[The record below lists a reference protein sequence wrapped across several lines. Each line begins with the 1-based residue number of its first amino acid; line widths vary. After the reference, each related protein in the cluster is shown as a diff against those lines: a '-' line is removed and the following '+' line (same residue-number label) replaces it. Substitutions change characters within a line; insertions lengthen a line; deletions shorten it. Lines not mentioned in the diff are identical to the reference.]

1 MNPPPL
7 PPRPNPVARF
17 FVGLWDVMNFTRRLI
32 LNVLFFGLLLLVL
45 IVFLAAVGKGSGVAP
60 VHERTTLVI
69 APEGRL
75 VEQYTTDPLTRA
87 VARALGDTSAEEVQL
102 RDLLRAIEAARDDK
116 NIERV
121 LLNLDKLQPA
131 GMAST
136 REVAQ
141 ALGGLRA
148 SGKQVV
154 AFGEGITQAQYLLA
168 AQADEIYLD
177 PMGGLMLEGLARY
190 RQYFRTALQDKLGVD
205 MHLFRVGEFKSAA
218 EPYILDA
225 ASPEAKEADL
235 YWMNDLWQRYLA
247 DIGAARKLDP
257 AQLAAQIDALPEGI
271 EAAGGDIARHAL
283 EMKLVD
289 GLKTREELDQLLTER
304 GLADEDDEHGFRSV
318 SLGGY
323 LAHLDGRRLPIDK
336 RPQVAVVVAEGEIT
350 GGEQPAGS
358 IGGVSTAALLRQVR
372 DDEHVQA
379 VVLRVDSPGGEVF
392 ASEQIRREVEQ
403 LKAAGKPVVV
413 SMGDLAASGGYWIS
427 MNADRIYADPSTITG
442 SIGIFGMFPNFTRTL
457 DKIGVHTDGVS
468 TTRIAGAFDVT
479 RPLDPQ
485 VGRVVQAVIDKG
497 YADFTGKV
505 ADARGKSVEQVDEV
519 ARGRVWSGAQAKERG
534 LVDEMGN
541 LGQAITD
548 AAGRAEL
555 EQDKYQVVYV
565 DKPATPFAQFLT
577 GLAGSRLGAV
587 LLRDSDL
594 ARVLLERALP
604 AEAGTQLRFVENALK
619 DRNGAPVKTLAYC
632 FCGL

>member
-7 PPRPNPVARF
+7 PRRNPIASF

-32 LNVLFFGLLLLVL
+32 LNLVFFGLLFLVL
-45 IVFLAAVGKGSGVAP
+45 IVMMVAMGKGASSAKILQD
-60 VHERTTLVI
+60 RTTLVI

-75 VEQYTTDPLTRA
+75 VEQYSTDP
-87 VARALGDTSAEEVQL
+87 VSRALAKAVGDSNAEEIQL
-102 RDLLRAIEAARDDK
+102 RDLIRAIEAARDDK
-116 NIERV
+116 KIERV
-121 LLNLDKLQPA
+121 VLELDKLQPS
-131 GMAST
+131 GFASM
-136 REVAQ
+136 REVAA
-141 ALGGLRA
+141 ALQDLRA
-148 SGKQVV
+148 SGKQLV
-154 AFGEGITQAQYLLA
+154 AFSENMGQSQYLLA
-168 AQADEIYLD
+168 AQADEVYLD
-177 PMGGLMLEGLARY
+177 PMGSLLLEGLGRY
-190 RQYFRTALQDKLGVD
+190 RQYFRSGLQDKLGVD
-205 MHLFRVGEFKSAA
+205 VHLFKVGEYKSAA
-218 EPYILDA
+218 EPYVLDA
-225 ASPEAKEADL
+225 ASPQAKEADL
-235 YWMNDLWQRYLA
+235 FWMNDVWQRYLG
-247 DIGAARKLDP
+247 DIARARKLDA
-257 AQLAAQIDALPEGI
+257 AQLAAGIDTLPEGI
-271 EAAGGDIARHAL
+271 AAAGGDLARFAL
-283 EMKLVD
+283 QQKLVD
-289 GLKTREELDQLLTER
+289 GLKTREEVEALLTDR
-304 GLADEDDEHGFRSV
+304 GVADSDADGGFRQIA
-318 SLGGY
+318 LGDY
-323 LAHLDGRRLPIDK
+323 LTQVDARRSPIDH
-336 RPQVAVVVAEGEIT
+336 RPQVAVVVAEGEIA
-350 GGEQPAGS
+350 GGDLPAGRV
-358 IGGVSTAALLRQVR
+358 GGVSTSALLRAAR
-372 DDEHVQA
+372 DDDDVKA

-392 ASEQIRREVEQ
+392 ASEQIRREVDA

-594 ARVLLERALP
+594 ARVLLERNLP

>member
-1 MNPPPL
+1 M
-7 PPRPNPVARF
+7 
-17 FVGLWDVMNFTRRLI
+17 
-32 LNVLFFGLLLLVL
+32 
-45 IVFLAAVGKGSGVAP
+45 
-60 VHERTTLVI
+60 
-69 APEGRL
+69 
-75 VEQYTTDPLTRA
+75 
-87 VARALGDTSAEEVQL
+87 
-102 RDLLRAIEAARDDK
+102 
-116 NIERV
+116 
-121 LLNLDKLQPA
+121 
-131 GMAST
+131 
-136 REVAQ
+136 
-141 ALGGLRA
+141 
-148 SGKQVV
+148 
-154 AFGEGITQAQYLLA
+154 
-168 AQADEIYLD
+168 
-177 PMGGLMLEGLARY
+177 
-190 RQYFRTALQDKLGVD
+190 
-205 MHLFRVGEFKSAA
+205 
-218 EPYILDA
+218 
-225 ASPEAKEADL
+225 
-235 YWMNDLWQRYLA
+235 
-247 DIGAARKLDP
+247 
-257 AQLAAQIDALPEGI
+257 
-271 EAAGGDIARHAL
+271 
-283 EMKLVD
+283 
-289 GLKTREELDQLLTER
+289 
-304 GLADEDDEHGFRSV
+304 
-318 SLGGY
+318 
-323 LAHLDGRRLPIDK
+323 
-336 RPQVAVVVAEGEIT
+336 
-350 GGEQPAGS
+350 
-358 IGGVSTAALLRQVR
+358 STAALLRQVR

-594 ARVLLERALP
+594 ARVLLEQNLP
-604 AEAGTQLRFVENALK
+604 AEAGAQLRFVENALK